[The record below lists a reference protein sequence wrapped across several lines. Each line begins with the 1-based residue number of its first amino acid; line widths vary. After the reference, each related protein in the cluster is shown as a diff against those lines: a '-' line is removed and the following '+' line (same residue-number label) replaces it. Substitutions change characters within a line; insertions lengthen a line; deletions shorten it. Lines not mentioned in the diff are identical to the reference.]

1 MIENIGV
8 IGVGAIAGAIVDGL
22 ASALPDVR
30 IHLSPRN
37 AETAERLAAGNERAS
52 VCPDNQAVV
61 DRSEVLLL
69 CVRPADVDTVLA
81 EIEVPLDRR
90 VISAVAGWSV
100 EALAHRMPHGPEVT
114 RVIPLP
120 AVRELRGT
128 TAAFPAHPVVDEVF
142 GPLGGTVEAISEAQL
157 DAMSAATATVS
168 AHLTYL
174 ATITR
179 WLSTQG
185 LPASDAESFVR
196 GIFAEVGASL
206 TEHTAPLAELVRA
219 HETPAGLNEAL
230 RTGWFDEDNQARLMQ
245 ALDRNLARVTR
256 PVD

>member
-8 IGVGAIAGAIVDGL
+8 VGVGAIAEAIVGGL
-22 ASALPDVR
+22 AAALPDAR

-37 AETAERLAAGNERAS
+37 AATATRLAAEHETVS
-52 VCPDNQAVV
+52 VCEDNQAVV
-61 DRSEVLLL
+61 DRSDVLLL
-69 CVRPADVDTVLA
+69 CVRPADVEAVLD
-81 EIEVPLDRR
+81 EIHVPHDRTI
-90 VISAVAGWSV
+90 VSAVAGWSI
-100 EALAHRMPHGPEVT
+100 EALVHRMPHGPEVA

-128 TAAFPAHPVVDEVF
+128 TAAFPTHPVVDEVF
-142 GPLGGTVEAISEAQL
+142 GPLGGTVIATDEAQL

-179 WLSTQG
+179 WLSDQG
-185 LPASDAESFVR
+185 LPASDAESFLR
-196 GIFAEVGASL
+196 GIFAEVGVSL
-206 TEHTAPLAELVRA
+206 TEQTAPLDDLVRA

-230 RTGWFDEDNQARLMQ
+230 RTGWFDEDNQTRLLQ
-245 ALDRNLARVTR
+245 ALDRNLARVTSPR
-256 PVD
+256 